1 MECVVCENQNCL
13 SISCGHQIC
22 KSCYIKS
29 GKTTCP
35 CCRKEIHEEIDE
47 ETRDLANF
55 VIQMNKDKAEADEE
69 FDIREDEL
77 IEQIQMLGEEN
88 LFLKTVIRKM
98 KRGLY
103 QRPKVK

>member
-1 MECVVCENQNCL
+1 
-13 SISCGHQIC
+13 
-22 KSCYIKS
+22 
-29 GKTTCP
+29 
-35 CCRKEIHEEIDE
+35 
-47 ETRDLANF
+47 
-55 VIQMNKDKAEADEE
+55 MNKDKAEADEE

-88 LFLKTVIRKM
+88 MFLKTVIRKM